1 MSDIEHDV
9 IIARTIADVQ
19 LSGLISHYIQSRDI
33 AKQLVA
39 TNSNDSINSKRGN
52 PSGIGYSTPI
62 AVIDAVATW
71 KKAAISLSECIA
83 EIGGYCE
90 EEKIDPGK
98 DP

>member
-1 MSDIEHDV
+1 V
-9 IIARTIADVQ
+9 
-19 LSGLISHYIQSRDI
+19 QSRDI

-39 TNSNDSINSKRGN
+39 QNSNASVNSQRGN
-52 PSGIGYSTPI
+52 PSGVAHHTPI

-71 KKAAISLSECIA
+71 KRAAISLSECIA
-83 EIGGYCE
+83 EIGGYRE